1 MDHACSPA
9 VALAPVTLI
18 MLGRAADSWL
28 NIFLVMSDDQGF
40 RAALARE
47 WPPLHRA
54 FSFMKRLFFSVLLL
68 GVFGAA
74 RLCGSDLTLHPAFS
88 DHMVLQREKPVA
100 VFGRGHAGASV
111 SVGFANQSQTTTVK
125 PDGTWQVTLSALSVS
140 TTPSVLTV
148 RSADDRI
155 ECRDVLVGDVWFCS
169 GQSNMARPFRAF
181 SELTG
186 TVASVSRPLVRIFSA
201 AHELA
206 PAPSDVPLSPTNKN
220 EAAFNRWN
228 ETSPAVLQEASPLAC
243 YFAAELSDK
252 LKIPIGIF
260 NCGWGAT
267 AIEDWIPRD
276 VLDKLRLT
284 DGSISSAIDPIS
296 KTPRSERYNALVHPF
311 LGVTFKGFLWY
322 QGESNSRWPEDY
334 NILFPALINCWR
346 ERFHAEDR
354 PFYFVQLAP
363 YHNVQWDSSGEAW
376 AWLRE
381 SQTRTLRMVPRTGMT
396 VITDLGEF
404 EDIHPQSKAAAATRL
419 ALFALRDAGLPVNP
433 VGPFFDS
440 MRIEGNCCFIRFD
453 HAGSG
458 LEARRVVMN
467 RQKNQPIG
475 RDPQAFVVE
484 ADQVHG
490 FVVCGADQKFVE
502 AHAAIVGDHVEVW
515 SEAVSSPVAVRYGW
529 ANFPLCNLFSREG
542 LPAAPFRTD
551 SFPRPALQ
559 KEPKKP
565 R

>member
-1 MDHACSPA
+1 
-9 VALAPVTLI
+9 
-18 MLGRAADSWL
+18 
-28 NIFLVMSDDQGF
+28 
-40 RAALARE
+40 
-47 WPPLHRA
+47 
-54 FSFMKRLFFSVLLL
+54 MKRSFPFVLLL
-68 GVFGAA
+68 GLVSAA
-74 RLCGSDLTLHPAFS
+74 SVCGSDLRLHPAFS

-100 VFGRGHAGASV
+100 VFGRGQAGALV
-111 SVGFANQSQTTTVK
+111 SVAFADQSQTTTVK
-125 PDGTWQVTLSALSVS
+125 SDGTWQVTLSALSVS

-155 ECRDVLVGDVWFCS
+155 ECRDILVGDVWFCS
-169 GQSNMARPFRAF
+169 GQSNMARPFKLF

-201 AHELA
+201 AHELS
-206 PAPSDVPLSPTNKN
+206 PVPSDVPLSPTKKT
-220 EAAFNRWN
+220 EADFNRWS
-228 ETSPAVLQEASPLAC
+228 ETSPAILQEASPLAC
-243 YFAAELSDK
+243 YFAAKVSDT

-276 VLDKLRLT
+276 VLDKVRLT
-284 DGSISSAIDPIS
+284 DGSVPTAMDALS

-322 QGESNSRWPEDY
+322 QGESNSRWPQDHA
-334 NILFPALINCWR
+334 ILFPALINCWR

-363 YHNVQWDSSGEAW
+363 YHNVQWDISGEAW

-381 SQTRTLRMVPRTGMT
+381 SQTRTLRAVPRTGMA

-404 EDIHPQSKAAAATRL
+404 EDIHPQAKEAAADRL
-419 ALFALRDAGLPVNP
+419 ALFALRDAGLSVNP

-440 MRIEGNCCFIRFD
+440 MRIEGNRCIVRFD

-458 LEARRVVMN
+458 LETRRVVMN

-484 ADQVHG
+484 ADQVRG
-490 FVVCGADQKFVE
+490 FVICGANQKFVE
-502 AHAAIVGDHVEVW
+502 AQAAIIGDHVEVW
-515 SEAVSSPVAVRYGW
+515 SEAVPTPVAVRYAW
-529 ANFPLCNLFSREG
+529 ANFPLCNLFSRDG

-551 SFPRPALQ
+551 SFAQPALQ
-559 KEPKKP
+559 QEPRKA